1 MKIQLDIDTLL
12 KTGSIKDELDYE
24 RALIFD
30 RKLRILGKNNPKIKR
45 KRKKLRDLIEE
56 YERANWSSS
65 SQISKK
71 KLEENEFVQAI
82 AERERKFIQRRKQL
96 IRQKLKSLD
105 LKQQDLGLILGH
117 SSKSYMSELMN
128 GIYPFSLKD
137 LIVIN
142 RLLKIDLTDLIPT
155 FLSHKDQIKIQ
166 SCIQKLDNPKLNL
179 ASEKNSILKYTLDG
193 LHHDSQTTNS

>member
-1 MKIQLDIDTLL
+1 MDQITMRTQFDIDTLL
-12 KTGSIKDELDYE
+12 KSGGISNELDYE

-30 RKLRILGKNNPKIKR
+30 RKLRLLAQDNPRINK
-45 KRKKLRDLIEE
+45 KRKKLRILIEE
-56 YERANWSSS
+56 YEEVNWSSS
-65 SQISKK
+65 SQISQK
-71 KLEENEFVQAI
+71 KLEENELAEAV

-96 IRQKLKSLD
+96 IRHELKSLD

-142 RLLKIDLTDLIPT
+142 RILKIELTDLIPT
-155 FLSHKDQIKIQ
+155 FLSHKEQIKIQ
-166 SCIQKLDNPKLNL
+166 DSIQKLDNPKLKL
-179 ASEKNSILKYTLDG
+179 ASANNFLSKSLKI
-193 LHHDSQTTNS
+193 

>member
-1 MKIQLDIDTLL
+1 MKTQLDIDMLL

-30 RKLRILGKNNPKIKR
+30 RKLRILAKNNLTIKR
-45 KRKKLRDLIEE
+45 KRKKLRILIEE
-56 YERANWSSS
+56 YEEVNWSPS
-65 SQISKK
+65 SQISQK
-71 KLEENEFVQAI
+71 KLEDNELAEAV

-96 IRQKLKSLD
+96 IRHKLKSLD

-142 RLLKIDLTDLIPT
+142 RVLKIELTDLIPT
-155 FLSHKDQIKIQ
+155 FLSHMDQI
-166 SCIQKLDNPKLNL
+166 
-179 ASEKNSILKYTLDG
+179 
-193 LHHDSQTTNS
+193 